1 MAIHSYA
8 RKLRCCSVV
17 HTYSRC
23 LGLVIDWVGIM
34 GGGEGGAGCKNDGS
48 QMKHRISSCYE
59 SDITEIRIFV
69 TVF

>member
-1 MAIHSYA
+1 MFGS
-8 RKLRCCSVV
+8 S
-17 HTYSRC
+17 
-23 LGLVIDWVGIM
+23 DWVRIVG
-34 GGGEGGAGCKNDGS
+34 GGGEGCKNDGS